1 MAPPLVVAHRG
12 ASSTHPENT
21 LPAIAEALALG
32 ADVIEL
38 DVHAAADE
46 VAVLMHDRAL
56 ARTTGRSGTI
66 DALTAAELAGLD
78 AGAGQDARYK
88 GTGMPGLGVP
98 GLGDAVAL
106 LAGRD
111 VTLCLEFKD
120 GEYRRPDLAAA
131 WLVARFAEFSLHGRA
146 VANLPRAVAA
156 RVARRDPRIRLVL
169 DCEELPRDAQDAA
182 AIAADLAAAGA
193 HAVEYEQS
201 RVTPEVVRACRR
213 LGLPVWAWT
222 ANDPADWQRLIAA
235 GVDAILTDDPGGLLR
250 HLGRR

>member
-1 MAPPLVVAHRG
+1 MARPLVVAHRG
-12 ASSTHPENT
+12 ASATRPENT

-38 DVHAAADE
+38 DVHAAADG
-46 VAVLMHDRAL
+46 VAVLLHDRAL
-56 ARTTGRSGTI
+56 LRTTGSDGTVDARS
-66 DALTAAELAGLD
+66 AAELACLD
-78 AGAGQDARYK
+78 AGAWRGAEFA
-88 GTGMPGLGVP
+88 GTVVP
-98 GLGDAVAL
+98 RLGDAVAL
-106 LAGRD
+106 IAGRD

-131 WLVARFAEFSLHGRA
+131 WLIARFDQFALHGRA

-156 RVARRDPRIRLVL
+156 QVARRDRRIRLVL
-169 DCEELPRDAQDAA
+169 DCAERARDAQDAA

-193 HAVEYEQS
+193 HAVEY
-201 RVTPEVVRACRR
+201 RHDMVAPEAVQACRR

-222 ANDPADWQRLIAA
+222 ANAPAEWDRLIAA

-250 HLGRR
+250 HLDRRQ

>member
-1 MAPPLVVAHRG
+1 MTPLVVAHRG
-12 ASSTHPENT
+12 ASATCPENT
-21 LPAIAEALALG
+21 LPAIAGAIALG

-56 ARTTGRSGTI
+56 LRTIGRAGNI
-66 DALTAAELAGLD
+66 DALTAAELALLD
-78 AGAGQDARYK
+78 ASAGHAQYAD
-88 GTGMPGLGVP
+88 TGVP
-98 GLGDAVAL
+98 SLADAIAL
-106 LAGRD
+106 IAGRD

-120 GEYRRPDLAAA
+120 GEYRRADLAAA
-131 WLVARFAEFSLHGRA
+131 WLVARFEELSLHGRA
-146 VANLPRAVAA
+146 VANVPRAVAA
-156 RVARRDPRIRLVL
+156 QVARRDKRIRLVL
-169 DCEELPRDAQDAA
+169 DCETQPRDAQDAA

-201 RVTPEVVRACRR
+201 RVTPEAVQACRR

-222 ANDPADWQRLIAA
+222 ANDPADWRRLIAA

>member
-1 MAPPLVVAHRG
+1 MAHPLVVAHRG
-12 ASSTHPENT
+12 ASTTRPENT
-21 LPAIAEALALG
+21 LPSIAEALALG

-38 DVHAAADE
+38 DVHAASDG

-56 ARTTGRSGTI
+56 LRTTGRAGTI
-66 DALTAAELAGLD
+66 DALTAAELARLD
-78 AGAGQDARYK
+78 AGAGHGARFK
-88 GTGMPGLGVP
+88 GTGVP
-98 GLGDAVAL
+98 SLGDAVAL
-106 LAGRD
+106 IAGRD

-131 WLVARFAEFSLHGRA
+131 WLVARFTELSLHGRA

-156 RVARRDPRIRLVL
+156 QVARRDSRIRLVL
-169 DCEELPRDAQDAA
+169 DCETRPRDAQDAA

-193 HAVEYEQS
+193 HAVEYEHS
-201 RVTPEVVRACRR
+201 KVTPEAVGACRR

-222 ANDPADWQRLIAA
+222 ANDPADWQRLVAA

-250 HLGRR
+250 HLGRL

>member
-12 ASSTHPENT
+12 ASATCPENT

-38 DVHAAADE
+38 DVHAASDG

-56 ARTTGRSGTI
+56 LRTTGRAGTI
-66 DALTAAELAGLD
+66 DGLTAAELARLD
-78 AGAGQDARYK
+78 AGAGHAHYA
-88 GTGMPGLGVP
+88 GTGVP
-98 GLGDAVAL
+98 SLADAIAL
-106 LAGRD
+106 IAGRD

-131 WLVARFAEFSLHGRA
+131 WLVARFEEFSLHGRA
-146 VANLPRAVAA
+146 VANVPRAVAA
-156 RVARRDPRIRLVL
+156 QVAHRDKRIRLVL
-169 DCEELPRDAQDAA
+169 DCELRPRDAQDAA
-182 AIAADLAAAGA
+182 AIAADFAAAGA

-201 RVTPEVVRACRR
+201 RVTPEAVHACRR

-250 HLGRR
+250 QLGRR